1 MLLAYLAAAAVAGG
15 QPVHEVEED
24 ITRVA
29 HVLGYRDVQVAAA
42 PTGVTLSLGR
52 GTPATYEKVD
62 GGLRLDQSAEVNA
75 IRTGLVDG
83 SLSADAAL
91 DRLLVLRARPHRF
104 PRTGML
110 VGGLLSAAG
119 IATVL
124 QPSWAAIAFAVVCNP
139 LVMVLV
145 RLSSRRKLLMTL
157 LPSVA
162 AFLVSA
168 AAFWAFEHGLIDGP
182 LRTLLAPLAV
192 LLPGALIVTGL
203 AELAAGAM
211 VAGTARLAYGG
222 AQLMLF
228 AMGVAGAA
236 LLLDA
241 PTEALTNV
249 RVSELSWWGPV
260 IGLPLIVVG
269 ISLME
274 SVSRSLA
281 PWILL
286 VVLLTFGAQVAGQAL
301 TPSPWAGAFLG
312 AVAASAGAILVETI
326 KPSLPRIAVFLP
338 SFWMLVPGSL
348 GLVSITQLG
357 LEPQLAVPTIT
368 TVMITI
374 AAIALGVLV
383 GATVGR
389 SARLMIRQARGA
401 TARLRAR

>member
-75 IRTGLVDG
+75 IRTGLVAG

-249 RVSELSWWGPV
+249 RVNELSWWGPV